1 MPQQFFQR
9 RIIAVL
15 VILLFLFSANGVS
28 FGFHVTERQPVMPT
42 DSRTSAETDAFCF
55 ERHANIDPLGHGH
68 DSIPQPYKEEGCC
81 DDHHHHSHDF
91 NLWTP
96 PSLPAIFLSRLSFSE
111 YAPSIPEMF
120 LDLCPPPPNSV

>member
-42 DSRTSAETDAFCF
+42 DSRTPAETDADCF
-55 ERHANIDPLGHGH
+55 EFHADIDRLGH
-68 DSIPQPYKEEGCC
+68 DSTPQPHQEEGCC
-81 DDHHHHSHDF
+81 DNHHSHDF

-96 PSLPAIFLSRLSFSE
+96 PSLPTIFLSRLNFFE
-111 YAPSIPEMF
+111 YVPSIPEMF